1 MKIKVIRP
9 TFTSRHCFM
18 NNLPPEEIQVWIL
31 RWRSMT
37 GWIKENW
44 GILNEEEI
52 KQYTSYVKYED
63 IMRGCNRANRCKKDF
78 FILSWQR
85 YKKIYKLRE
94 DVLGNHI
101 CAVLEN
107 VYL

>member
-63 IMRGCNRANRCKKDF
+63 IMRGAIGRIAV
-78 FILSWQR
+78 
-85 YKKIYKLRE
+85 KKISSSY
-94 DVLGNHI
+94 LGKDI
-101 CAVLEN
+101 KDIQIERGRFGKPYLEN